1 MTDPAIPSNFSGLT
15 RNISSNTKFYQ
26 RSHDN
31 LSSGENANQLG
42 MAPLMSNCPK
52 DRDARVNVVDGLEF
66 DVLSWPG
73 SNSI

>member
-15 RNISSNTKFYQ
+15 RNISSNTKFLR

-31 LSSGENANQLG
+31 FSSGENAQPG
-42 MAPLMSNCPK
+42 MALLMSNCPK
-52 DRDARVNVVDGLEF
+52 DRDARVNVIDGLEF

>member
-15 RNISSNTKFYQ
+15 RNISSNTKFLR
-26 RSHDN
+26 RSYP
-31 LSSGENANQLG
+31 SGGENAQPG
-42 MAPLMSNCPK
+42 MALLMSNCPK
-52 DRDARVNVVDGLEF
+52 DRDARVNVIDGLEF